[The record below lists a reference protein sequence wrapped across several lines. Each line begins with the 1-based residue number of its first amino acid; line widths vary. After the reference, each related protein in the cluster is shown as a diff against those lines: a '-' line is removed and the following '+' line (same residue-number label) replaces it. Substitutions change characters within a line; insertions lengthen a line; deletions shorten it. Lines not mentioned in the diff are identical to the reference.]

1 MISENIKNNINS
13 FLGVTAT
20 HLRSTDIPLL
30 RTENNQFSIYMTN
43 HIFNDEVTEIPIYNS
58 LSLREIIPLFTSSTS
73 INERKTFGPLLKELS
88 LIKRIGELN
97 RVKDKDGNLYY
108 GMRGLILNSN
118 LEPLVLS
125 TIRSFRESSATKEL
139 ILRISPKVF
148 NNDNVICKGIQKY
161 LVKYCSTVSR
171 YFSIVN
177 GFTTMTVIINN
188 DINKFIR
195 HAKAPTNINV
205 NEEIQQLL
213 IDNIDKLCLQRNIL
227 EIG

>member
-1 MISENIKNNINS
+1 MISENIKNNINN
-13 FLGVTAT
+13 FLYITSAT
-20 HLRSTDIPLL
+20 SRPTDIPLL
-30 RTENNQFSIYMTN
+30 GTENNQFSLYITN
-43 HIFNDEVTEIPIYNS
+43 HIFNGEVTESPIYNS

-88 LIKRIGELN
+88 LITRIGELN
-97 RVKDKDGNLYY
+97 RIKDKDGNLYY

-125 TIRSFRESSATKEL
+125 TIRSHRESSATEEI
-139 ILRISPKVF
+139 ILRVSPKVF
-148 NNDNVICKGIQKY
+148 NSDNVVCKGIQKY
-161 LVKYCSTVSR
+161 LIEYCSTISR

-177 GFTTMTVIINN
+177 DFTTMTVIINN
-188 DINKFIR
+188 DIDKFIR

-213 IDNIDKLCLQRNIL
+213 IDNIDKLCL
-227 EIG
+227 

>member
-1 MISENIKNNINS
+1 MISENIKNNINN
-13 FLGVTAT
+13 FLYITPAIP
-20 HLRSTDIPLL
+20 RPTDIPLL
-30 RTENNQFSIYMTN
+30 GTENNQFSIYITN
-43 HIFNDEVTEIPIYNS
+43 HIFNDEVTESPIYNS
-58 LSLREIIPLFTSSTS
+58 LSLREIIPLFTSSTN

-88 LIKRIGELN
+88 LIKRVGELN

-125 TIRSFRESSATKEL
+125 TIRPPRESSAAKEL
-139 ILRISPKVF
+139 ILRVSPKVF
-148 NNDNVICKGIQKY
+148 NSDNVICKGIQKY
-161 LVKYCSTVSR
+161 LIEYCSTVSR

-188 DINKFIR
+188 DIDKFIR
-195 HAKAPTNINV
+195 HAKAPTSINV

-213 IDNIDKLCLQRNIL
+213 VDNIDKLCL
-227 EIG
+227 

>member
-30 RTENNQFSIYMTN
+30 RTENNQFSIYITN
-43 HIFNDEVTEIPIYNS
+43 HIFNGEITESPIYNS
-58 LSLREIIPLFTSSTS
+58 VSLRGIIPLFTSTS

-88 LIKRIGELN
+88 LIKTAGELN
-97 RVKDKDGNLYY
+97 RVRDKDGNLYY

-118 LEPLVLS
+118 LEPLVLC
-125 TIRSFRESSATKEL
+125 TIKPPRISSATKEL
-139 ILRISPKVF
+139 ILRVSPKVF
-148 NNDNVICKGIQKY
+148 NSDNVVCKGIQKY
-161 LVKYCSTVSR
+161 LIEYCSTVSR

-188 DINKFIR
+188 DIDKFIR
-195 HAKAPTNINV
+195 HTKAPTNINV

-213 IDNIDKLCLQRNIL
+213 VDNIDKLCL
-227 EIG
+227 

>member
-13 FLGVTAT
+13 FLCITSAT
-20 HLRSTDIPLL
+20 SRSTDIPLL
-30 RTENNQFSIYMTN
+30 GTENNQFSIYMTN
-43 HIFNDEVTEIPIYNS
+43 HIFNGKVIEIPIYNS
-58 LSLREIIPLFTSSTS
+58 LSSRGIIPLFTSSTN

-125 TIRSFRESSATKEL
+125 TIRSHRELSATEEI
-139 ILRISPKVF
+139 ILRVSPKVF
-148 NNDNVICKGIQKY
+148 NSDNVVCKGIQKY
-161 LVKYCSTVSR
+161 LIEYCSTVSR
-171 YFSIVN
+171 YSSIVN

-188 DINKFIR
+188 DIDKFIR
-195 HAKAPTNINV
+195 HAKAPTSINV

-213 IDNIDKLCLQRNIL
+213 VDNIDKLCL
-227 EIG
+227 

>member
-13 FLGVTAT
+13 FLGVTAI

-43 HIFNDEVTEIPIYNS
+43 YIFNDEVTESPIYNS
-58 LSLREIIPLFTSSTS
+58 LSLREIIPLFTSSTN

-108 GMRGLILNSN
+108 GMGGLILNSN

-125 TIRSFRESSATKEL
+125 TIRPSIESSATKEL
-139 ILRISPKVF
+139 ILRVSPKVF
-148 NNDNVICKGIQKY
+148 NSDNVICKGIQKY
-161 LVKYCSTVSR
+161 LIEYCSTVSR

-177 GFTTMTVIINN
+177 SFTTMTVIINN
-188 DINKFIR
+188 DIDKFIR
-195 HAKAPTNINV
+195 HVKAPTNINV

-213 IDNIDKLCLQRNIL
+213 VDNIDKLCL
-227 EIG
+227 

>member
-13 FLGVTAT
+13 FLGITAT

-43 HIFNDEVTEIPIYNS
+43 YIFNGEVTESPIYS
-58 LSLREIIPLFTSSTS
+58 FLSLREIIPLFTSSTN

-88 LIKRIGELN
+88 LIKRVGELN

-108 GMRGLILNSN
+108 GIRGLILNSN

-125 TIRSFRESSATKEL
+125 TIRPSRESSATKEL
-139 ILRISPKVF
+139 ILRVSPKVF
-148 NNDNVICKGIQKY
+148 NSDNVICKGIQKY
-161 LVKYCSTVSR
+161 LIEYCSTVSR

-177 GFTTMTVIINN
+177 DFTTMTVIINN
-188 DINKFIR
+188 DIDKFIR
-195 HAKAPTNINV
+195 HVKAPTSINV

-213 IDNIDKLCLQRNIL
+213 IDNIDKLCL
-227 EIG
+227 

>member
-20 HLRSTDIPLL
+20 YLRSTDIPLL

-43 HIFNDEVTEIPIYNS
+43 HIFNSEITEIPIYNS

-125 TIRSFRESSATKEL
+125 TIRPSRELSATKEL
-139 ILRISPKVF
+139 ILRVSPKVF
-148 NNDNVICKGIQKY
+148 NSDNVICKGIQKY
-161 LVKYCSTVSR
+161 LIEYCSTVSR
-171 YFSIVN
+171 YFSIVSS
-177 GFTTMTVIINN
+177 FTTMTVIINN
-188 DINKFIR
+188 DIDKFIR

-213 IDNIDKLCLQRNIL
+213 VDNIDKLCL
-227 EIG
+227 

>member
-1 MISENIKNNINS
+1 MISENIKNNINN
-13 FLGVTAT
+13 FLYITSAT
-20 HLRSTDIPLL
+20 PRSTDIPLL
-30 RTENNQFSIYMTN
+30 GTENNQFSLYITN
-43 HIFNDEVTEIPIYNS
+43 HIFNDEVTESPIYNS

-125 TIRSFRESSATKEL
+125 TIRSHRELSATKEI
-139 ILRISPKVF
+139 ILRVSPKVF
-148 NNDNVICKGIQKY
+148 NSDNVVCKGIQKY
-161 LVKYCSTVSR
+161 LIEYCSTTSR

-177 GFTTMTVIINN
+177 DFTTMTVIINN
-188 DINKFIR
+188 DIDKFIR

-213 IDNIDKLCLQRNIL
+213 IDNIDKLCL
-227 EIG
+227 

>member
-13 FLGVTAT
+13 FLCITSST
-20 HLRSTDIPLL
+20 SRSTDIPLL

-43 HIFNDEVTEIPIYNS
+43 YIFNGEVTESPIYNS

-88 LIKRIGELN
+88 LITRIGELN
-97 RVKDKDGNLYY
+97 RVRDKDGNLYY

-125 TIRSFRESSATKEL
+125 TIRSHREVSATEEI
-139 ILRISPKVF
+139 ILRVSPKVF
-148 NNDNVICKGIQKY
+148 NSDNVVCKGIQKY
-161 LVKYCSTVSR
+161 LIEYCSTVSR

-188 DINKFIR
+188 DIDKFIR
-195 HAKAPTNINV
+195 HAKAPININV

-213 IDNIDKLCLQRNIL
+213 IDNIDKLCL
-227 EIG
+227 

>member
-13 FLGVTAT
+13 FLSVTST

-43 HIFNDEVTEIPIYNS
+43 HIFNDEVTESPIYS
-58 LSLREIIPLFTSSTS
+58 FLSLREIIPLFTSSTN

-108 GMRGLILNSN
+108 GMRGLILNNN

-125 TIRSFRESSATKEL
+125 TIRLSRESSATKEL
-139 ILRISPKVF
+139 ILRVSPKVF

-161 LVKYCSTVSR
+161 LIEYCSTVSR

-177 GFTTMTVIINN
+177 NFTTITVIINN
-188 DINKFIR
+188 DIDKFIR
-195 HAKAPTNINV
+195 HVKAPTSINV

-213 IDNIDKLCLQRNIL
+213 VDNIDKLCL
-227 EIG
+227 

>member
-1 MISENIKNNINS
+1 MISENIKNNINN
-13 FLGVTAT
+13 FLYITSAT
-20 HLRSTDIPLL
+20 SRPTDIPLL
-30 RTENNQFSIYMTN
+30 GTENNQFSLYITN
-43 HIFNDEVTEIPIYNS
+43 HIFNGEVTEIPIYNS
-58 LSLREIIPLFTSSTS
+58 LSLREIIPLFTSSTN

-88 LIKRIGELN
+88 LITRIGELN
-97 RVKDKDGNLYY
+97 RIRDKDGNLYY

-125 TIRSFRESSATKEL
+125 TIRSHRELSATKEI
-139 ILRISPKVF
+139 ILRVSPKVF
-148 NNDNVICKGIQKY
+148 NSDNVVCKGIQKY
-161 LVKYCSTVSR
+161 LIEYCSTISR

-177 GFTTMTVIINN
+177 DFTTMTVIINN

-213 IDNIDKLCLQRNIL
+213 IDNIDKLCL
-227 EIG
+227 

>member
-1 MISENIKNNINS
+1 MISENIKNNINN
-13 FLGVTAT
+13 FLYITSAT
-20 HLRSTDIPLL
+20 PSSTDIPLL
-30 RTENNQFSIYMTN
+30 GTENNQFSLYITN
-43 HIFNDEVTEIPIYNS
+43 HMFNDEVTESPIYNS

-88 LIKRIGELN
+88 LITRIGELN
-97 RVKDKDGNLYY
+97 RVRDKDGNLYY

-125 TIRSFRESSATKEL
+125 TIRSHRESSATEEL
-139 ILRISPKVF
+139 ILRVSPKVF
-148 NNDNVICKGIQKY
+148 NSDNVVCKGIQKY
-161 LVKYCSTVSR
+161 LIEYCSTISR

-188 DINKFIR
+188 DIDKFIR

-213 IDNIDKLCLQRNIL
+213 IDNIDKLCL
-227 EIG
+227 

>member
-1 MISENIKNNINS
+1 MISENIKNNINN
-13 FLGVTAT
+13 FLYITSAT
-20 HLRSTDIPLL
+20 PRSTDIPLL
-30 RTENNQFSIYMTN
+30 GTENNQFSIYITN
-43 HIFNDEVTEIPIYNS
+43 HIFNGEVIESPIYNY

-97 RVKDKDGNLYY
+97 RIRDKDGNLYY

-125 TIRSFRESSATKEL
+125 TIKSHRESLTTEEL
-139 ILRISPKVF
+139 ILRVSPKVF
-148 NNDNVICKGIQKY
+148 NNDNVVCKGIQKY
-161 LVKYCSTVSR
+161 LIEYCSTTSR

-177 GFTTMTVIINN
+177 DFTTMTVIINN
-188 DINKFIR
+188 DIDKFIR

-213 IDNIDKLCLQRNIL
+213 IDNIDKLCL
-227 EIG
+227 

>member
-1 MISENIKNNINS
+1 MISENIKNNINN
-13 FLGVTAT
+13 FLYITSAT
-20 HLRSTDIPLL
+20 PCPTDIPLL
-30 RTENNQFSIYMTN
+30 GTENNQFSLYITN
-43 HIFNDEVTEIPIYNS
+43 HIFNGEVTESPIYNS

-88 LIKRIGELN
+88 LIKRVGELN
-97 RVKDKDGNLYY
+97 RVRDKDGNLYY

-125 TIRSFRESSATKEL
+125 TIRPPRESSATKEL
-139 ILRISPKVF
+139 ILRVSPKVF
-148 NNDNVICKGIQKY
+148 NSDNVVCKGIQKY
-161 LVKYCSTVSR
+161 LIEYCSTVSR

-188 DINKFIR
+188 DIDKFIR

-213 IDNIDKLCLQRNIL
+213 IDNIDKLCL
-227 EIG
+227 